1 MEIELTAETEHLYR
15 LAAKIHRHLSRMEAE
30 DAQEGGAAKYDHPIS
45 WVDLETGKI
54 AVAYMMFL
62 AKEYGPTGLLTEA
75 EAQEYLAWLDA
86 GNSGPHYHMKEPWV
100 SLIRKHPEIF
110 A

>member
-1 MEIELTAETEHLYR
+1 MGIELTAETKPLFY

-30 DAQEGGAAKYDHPIS
+30 DAQEKGAAKYDRPIS

-54 AVAYMMFL
+54 AVVYMKFV
-62 AKEYGPTGLLTEA
+62 ASASGSACLLTEA
-75 EAQEYLAWLDA
+75 EALEYLAWLDA

-100 SLIRKHPEIF
+100 SILKREQIQD
-110 A
+110 